1 MPEVVALY
9 VYADYQQRFVGWP
22 QMPPGGLLV
31 ALHPENVRHRGLARG
46 QNAVL
51 VELNVPQD
59 EAGPSRTPVPSFLAD
74 PTLDLTDTEVRAQV
88 RAAGVSTRAYE
99 AAMPLQD
106 ALLEEYGQD
115 DFGQDEFGQDEFG
128 QDAMPSS
135 QYAGQDIGYSA
146 LSFHAPSGYTARNEA
161 GPSSMNP
168 SSAYYDYAQYPAHP
182 SSYGQP
188 YGQGSSYAGGMAEM
202 TQGMQELT
210 VAAATNPYAMH
221 AATATPDPY
230 ATSRYG
236 GQGGWPPGV
245 AVSPYTV
252 NPIRGADQYNAQPAN
267 TPAPPTSYQP
277 AHTTH
282 NTHTSKAKGPRR

>member
-1 MPEVVALY
+1 
-9 VYADYQQRFVGWP
+9 
-22 QMPPGGLLV
+22 
-31 ALHPENVRHRGLARG
+31 
-46 QNAVL
+46 
-51 VELNVPQD
+51 
-59 EAGPSRTPVPSFLAD
+59 
-74 PTLDLTDTEVRAQV
+74 
-88 RAAGVSTRAYE
+88 
-99 AAMPLQD
+99 MPLQD

-115 DFGQDEFGQDEFG
+115 EYE
-128 QDAMPSS
+128 QDAMRSP

-168 SSAYYDYAQYPAHP
+168 SSAYYDYAPYPAHP

-188 YGQGSSYAGGMAEM
+188 YGQGSYAGGMDAM
-202 TQGMQELT
+202 TQEMQELT
-210 VAAATNPYAMH
+210 VAAATNPYATH
-221 AATATPDPY
+221 AAIATPDPY

-252 NPIRGADQYNAQPAN
+252 NPIRGADQYNALPAN

-277 AHTTH
+277 APTAQ
-282 NTHTSKAKGPRR
+282 NTRTSTSKAKGPRR